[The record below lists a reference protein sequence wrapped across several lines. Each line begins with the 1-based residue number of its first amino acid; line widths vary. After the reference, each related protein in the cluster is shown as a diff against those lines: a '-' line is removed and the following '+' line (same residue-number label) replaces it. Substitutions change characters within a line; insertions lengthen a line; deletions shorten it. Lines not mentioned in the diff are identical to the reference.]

1 MALVDTEKAA
11 QQFGGFSRLPLLR
24 QLGLMVGLAASVALG
39 VWVVNWAQSPDYVP
53 LFGSLSS
60 QDAADVVQVLEQS
73 GVAYKLSGSTVA
85 IPSGEVHR
93 VRLQLASQ
101 GVPRGEAGGGFE
113 LLDKEQ
119 PFGTS
124 SFMEKARYNRALE
137 GELSKSITTLA
148 SVQTARVHLA
158 VPKRTVFTRRGN
170 EASASVLVNLF
181 PGRNL
186 NDSQVAGIVY
196 LVASSIPGM
205 KADSVSVVDQQGR
218 LLTNSKGNSQLAA
231 STEQFRFVRDV
242 ESSYSQ
248 RIVELLTPMLG
259 PEKVSA
265 QVSIDMDFT
274 DREETSETY
283 APTPG
288 NGAVRSEQTL
298 EEDRVGNAINGGV
311 PGAETNTPPE
321 EGEELLAAETPAG
334 QQPSSSTRRATRNF
348 EVDRT
353 ISHERKSPGE
363 ITRLSVAVVVD
374 YLDQAAEDGTVQR
387 VPLPEEELGRIEA
400 LVREAVG
407 FNEARGDSVNIL
419 NSAFRQEEAL
429 EPLPEPG
436 LVEDLLQNPMYAR
449 WGKQLLGVLGVVIL
463 IFGVLKP
470 VLRSLAQGE
479 TPEAA
484 QGQLAAAANGE
495 LQDGQLAE
503 DQVTL
508 TGNTGVLQLPG
519 GAAISYEQQLDMA
532 KSIAREDPKRVAQV
546 VKSWVDEVPT

>member
-1 MALVDTEKAA
+1 MALVDTEKAV

-24 QLGLMVGLAASVALG
+24 QLGLMLGLAASVALG

-53 LFGSLSS
+53 LFGNLSS

-73 GVAYKLSGSTVA
+73 GVSYRLDGSMVS
-85 IPSGEVHR
+85 IPASEVHR
-93 VRLQLASQ
+93 MRLQLASQ
-101 GVPRGEAGGGFE
+101 GVPRGESGGGFE
-113 LLDKEQ
+113 LLDQEQ

-170 EASASVLVNLF
+170 QASASVLINLY
-181 PGRNL
+181 PGRKL

-205 KADSVSVVDQQGR
+205 QADNVTVVDQQGR
-218 LLTNSKGNSQLAA
+218 LLTNSKGNSRLAA
-231 STEQFRFVRDV
+231 SSEQFRFVRDV

-274 DREETSETY
+274 DREQTSEVY
-283 APTPG
+283 SPTPG
-288 NGAVRSEQTL
+288 NRTMRSEQTL
-298 EEDRVGNAINGGV
+298 EENRIGGLGGGGV
-311 PGAETNTPPE
+311 PGAESNTPPE
-321 EGEELLAAETPAG
+321 EGEEQLAEDAVAVEQA
-334 QQPSSSTRRATRNF
+334 SSSTRRATRNY

-353 ISHERKSPGE
+353 ISHERQTPGV
-363 ITRLSVAVVVD
+363 INRLSVAVVVD
-374 YLDQAAEDGTVQR
+374 YLDQLDADGNVQR
-387 VPLPEEELGRIEA
+387 VPLPAEEMTRIEN
-400 LVREAVG
+400 LVRETVG
-407 FNEARGDSVNIL
+407 FNEARGDSVNIV
-419 NSAFRQEEAL
+419 NSAFRQEEVL
-429 EPLPEPG
+429 EPLPEPS
-436 LVEDLLQNPMYAR
+436 LMEDIMENPLYAS
-449 WGKQLLGVLGVVIL
+449 WGKQLLGILAVIVL

-470 VLRSLAQGE
+470 VLRNLAQAGGDKPQLGVAAGE
-479 TPEAA
+479 LAN
-484 QGQLAAAANGE
+484 GQLA
-495 LQDGQLAE
+495 D

-519 GAAISYEQQLDMA
+519 GPAISYEQQLDMA

-546 VKSWVDEVPT
+546 VKSWVDEVPE

>member
-11 QQFGGFSRLPLLR
+11 QQFGGFSNLPILR
-24 QLGLMVGLAASVALG
+24 QLGLMAGLAASVALG
-39 VWVVNWAQSPDYVP
+39 VWVVNWAQSPDYMP
-53 LFGSLSS
+53 LFGGMSP
-60 QDAADVVQVLEQS
+60 QDAAEVVQVLEQS
-73 GVAYKLSGSTVA
+73 GVPYKLNGNAVS
-85 IPSGEVHR
+85 IPAQNVHEM
-93 VRLQLASQ
+93 RLKLASQ
-101 GVPRGEAGGGFE
+101 GVPSGKGGGGFE

-170 EASASVLVNLF
+170 KASASVLVNLY
-181 PGRNL
+181 PGRTL
-186 NDSQVAGIVY
+186 SDDQVAGIVY

-205 KADSVSVVDQQGR
+205 EAESVTVVDQQGR

-259 PEKVSA
+259 PDRVSA

-274 DREETSETY
+274 AQESTSETFDPQQR
-283 APTPG
+283 AI
-288 NGAVRSEQTL
+288 RSEQVL
-298 EEDRVGNAINGGV
+298 NESRNGADGV
-311 PGAETNTPPE
+311 AGGIPGALSNTPPE
-321 EGEELLAAETPAG
+321 DGEEALTGETEAAEG
-334 QQPSSSTRRATRNF
+334 ISSTSSRATRNF
-348 EVDRT
+348 ELNRT
-353 ISHERKSPGE
+353 VSHERKTPGT
-363 ITRLSVAVVVD
+363 ITRLSAAVVVD
-374 YLDQAAEDGTVQR
+374 YVDQADDQGNVQR
-387 VPLPEEELGRIEA
+387 VPLQPEEIQRIEA

-407 FNEARGDSVNIL
+407 FSEARGDSVNVV
-419 NSAFRQEEAL
+419 NTAFRQDELIEPVL
-429 EPLPEPG
+429 EQTSFMDE
-436 LVEDLLQNPMYAR
+436 LLNNPMYAS
-449 WGKQLLGVLGVVIL
+449 WGKQLLGALAVILL
-463 IFGVLKP
+463 IFGVLRP
-470 VLRSLAQGE
+470 VLRSLAQQ
-479 TPEAA
+479 A
-484 QGQLAAAANGE
+484 QNSNKPQLATATGE

-508 TGNTGVLQLPG
+508 TGQTGVLQLPG
-519 GAAISYEQQLDMA
+519 GPAISYEQQLDMA

-546 VKSWVDEVPT
+546 VKSWVDEAP